1 MRGKLRTT
9 YHATTIPL
17 FMNIPP
23 TLTPDDWLTLYAT
36 MRRMRAIEDRATEL
50 YHEKRTVGRI
60 YTGSGQEAISV
71 GATYALG
78 ADDVVAPIYRDMG
91 AHLVRGITAREIFAQ
106 YMGKA
111 TPSSNHGKDSGL
123 HLSDPARG
131 VTVSMISN
139 LTPSI
144 PVAAGCALAFKLRK
158 EPRVAMTFFGDGST
172 STGHFHEGVNFAA
185 ARQLPI
191 VFICSNNQWALST
204 PNSKQFALEK
214 LADRALGYGMPGI
227 QVDGNDVGAVYAA
240 TREAVDHARAGG
252 GPTFIE
258 ALTMRMRG
266 HSVTDPAHYL
276 PQDVVAEWAKKDP
289 IDRCAKLLREQGIL
303 TDEVEAKL
311 VAEISAELTDAIQF
325 AENAPSLAPEEALTD
340 VYAEVPHA

>member
-1 MRGKLRTT
+1 MQETQL
-9 YHATTIPL
+9 APADL
-17 FMNIPP
+17 
-23 TLTPDDWLTLYAT
+23 LTLYRT
-36 MRRMRAIEDRATEL
+36 MRRMRAIEDKATEL

-60 YTGSGQEAISV
+60 YTGTGQEAISV

-106 YMGKA
+106 YMGRVTA
-111 TPSSNHGKDSGL
+111 SSNHGKDSGL
-123 HLSDPARG
+123 HLSDIARG

-144 PVAAGCALAFKLRK
+144 PVATGCALAFKLRG

-185 ARQLPI
+185 AQRLPV
-191 VFICSNNQWALST
+191 VFVCSNNQWALST
-204 PNSKQFALEK
+204 PNRKQFALEK
-214 LADRALGYGMPGI
+214 LADRALGYGIPGVR
-227 QVDGNDVGAVYAA
+227 VDGNDVEAVFAA
-240 TREAVDHARAGG
+240 TCEAVQRARRGD

-266 HSVTDPAHYL
+266 HSVTDTAQYL
-276 PQDVVAEWAKKDP
+276 PQEMVDEWAKKDP
-289 IDRCAKLLREQGIL
+289 IDRLGGKLREMGL
-303 TDEVEAKL
+303 LDDEIDGK
-311 VAEISAELTDAIQF
+311 ISAEIAQELDDAVSY
-325 AENAPSLAPEEALTD
+325 AENAPILPAEEALTH
-340 VYAEVPHA
+340 VYA

>member
-1 MRGKLRTT
+1 MK
-9 YHATTIPL
+9 PSQ
-17 FMNIPP
+17 
-23 TLTPDDWLTLYAT
+23 TLTNEDWLELYHL

-78 ADDVVAPIYRDMG
+78 PNDSVAPIYRDMG

-106 YMGKA
+106 YMGKV
-111 TPSSNHGKDSGL
+111 TDSSNHGKDSGL
-123 HLSDPARG
+123 HLSDPERG

-139 LTPSI
+139 LTPSL
-144 PVAAGCALAFKLRK
+144 PVAVGCALAFKLRK
-158 EPRVAMTFFGDGST
+158 ENRVAMTFFGDGCT
-172 STGHFHEGVNFAA
+172 STGSFHEGVNFAA
-185 ARQLPI
+185 ARKLPI

-214 LADRALGYGMPGI
+214 LADRALGYGIPGVR
-227 QVDGNDVGAVYAA
+227 VDGNDVGAVYEA
-240 TREAVDHARAGG
+240 TRTAVERARAGE

-266 HSVTDPAHYL
+266 HSVTDPAQYM
-276 PQDVVAEWAKKDP
+276 PKEMVEEWAKKDP
-289 IDRCAKLLREQGIL
+289 IDRCEAHLRQENIL
-303 TDEVEAKL
+303 TDKIEQQISEQVGAEV
-311 VAEISAELTDAIQF
+311 SDAVEY
-325 AENAPSLAPEEALTD
+325 ADNLAGLPAEEALTN